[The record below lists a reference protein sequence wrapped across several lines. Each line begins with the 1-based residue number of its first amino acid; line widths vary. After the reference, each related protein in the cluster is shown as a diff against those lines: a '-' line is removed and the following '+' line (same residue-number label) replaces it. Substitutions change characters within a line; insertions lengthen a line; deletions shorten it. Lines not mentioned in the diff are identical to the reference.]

1 MIRQLSAFVSVIV
14 RKAAAPSAGG
24 PRQFMTRFGH
34 STPSIAALQTA
45 YSITSWARAGT
56 AAR

>member
-24 PRQFMTRFGH
+24 PRQFMTDTVEKVVEIFGE
-34 STPSIAALQTA
+34 S
-45 YSITSWARAGT
+45 
-56 AAR
+56 

>member
-24 PRQFMTRFGH
+24 PRQFMTDVVYKVADEGRVGLYRF
-34 STPSIAALQTA
+34 L
-45 YSITSWARAGT
+45 
-56 AAR
+56 